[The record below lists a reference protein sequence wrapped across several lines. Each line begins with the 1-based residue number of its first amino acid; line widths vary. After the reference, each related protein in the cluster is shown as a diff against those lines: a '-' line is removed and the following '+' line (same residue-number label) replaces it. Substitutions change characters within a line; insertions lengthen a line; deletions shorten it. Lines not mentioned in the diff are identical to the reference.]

1 MKDEIKIKK
10 KNFLLCNCPYP
21 NKKIFKLITKNIP
34 NSIFTILDFSF
45 FKEMV
50 NKKIIDLYII
60 KKNKK
65 ISSIIT
71 VTSFKNY
78 QKLKRNIINYLFL
91 NPLKVFKNIPF
102 FLRSVSRDS
111 NEVKILNKKNY
122 LHLLHLIIFKYQFK
136 SIKIKLKDEILNFF
150 FTQIV
155 KINNAKSFYL
165 CYEYNNIKAHKFYKR
180 NKFLIYKR
188 NKNHI
193 FIKKKFI

>member
-10 KNFLLCNCPYP
+10 KKFLLCNCPYP

-78 QKLKRNIINYLFL
+78 QKLKRNIINYLFY
-91 NPLKVFKNIPF
+91 LKVQ
-102 FLRSVSRDS
+102 LQV
-111 NEVKILNKKNY
+111 LYNY
-122 LHLLHLIIFKYQFK
+122 ANQLMYL
-136 SIKIKLKDEILNFF
+136 LNF
-150 FTQIV
+150 Q
-155 KINNAKSFYL
+155 YQ
-165 CYEYNNIKAHKFYKR
+165 
-180 NKFLIYKR
+180 
-188 NKNHI
+188 
-193 FIKKKFI
+193 